1 MYLYLSVLCTGSLP
15 FLHMLMAVG
24 KACGLHSMVTV
35 LPVLALSRALRG
47 LLEKSGGEA
56 MEKHMAKRVK
66 LLPQSWM
73 PCVHYCKWT
82 AGPKAALCVCVCLCA
97 LLM

>member
-1 MYLYLSVLCTGSLP
+1 MYPYLSVLCSGSLP
-15 FLHMLMAVG
+15 FLHRLTAVG

-56 MEKHMAKRVK
+56 VEKHRAKRVK
-66 LLPQSWM
+66 LPPQAWV
-73 PCVHYCKWT
+73 PCAHDCKWT
-82 AGPKAALCVCVCLCA
+82 ARPKAVLCVCVCA
-97 LLM
+97 LLI

>member
-1 MYLYLSVLCTGSLP
+1 MYPYLSVLCSGSLP
-15 FLHMLMAVG
+15 FLHRLTAMG

-56 MEKHMAKRVK
+56 VEKHRAKRVK
-66 LLPQSWM
+66 LLPQAWV
-73 PCVHYCKWT
+73 PCAHNCK
-82 AGPKAALCVCVCLCA
+82 
-97 LLM
+97 